1 MATGTLELFDV
12 FRKAFPEAEAREA
25 AQAVRNYVREEKS
38 ADSVKIVEEHVEK
51 TMARELK
58 HLATKDDL
66 RRELGLAKDDL
77 RRELGLAKDDLQG
90 QMQSLFR
97 WMVTGFITIL
107 LGIIAL
113 MGTMVWGFISLKM

>member
-12 FRKAFPEAEAREA
+12 FRKVFPEADAREA
-25 AQAVRNYVREEKS
+25 AHVVRNYVREEKL
-38 ADSVKIVEEHVEK
+38 ADTARIVEEQVEK

-66 RRELGLAKDDL
+66 Q
-77 RRELGLAKDDLQG
+77 RELGLAKDDLQK
-90 QMQSLFR
+90 QMAGLFR
-97 WMVTGFITIL
+97 WMVTGFIAVL

-113 MGTMVWGFISLKM
+113 MGTAVWGIMSLKSP

>member
-12 FRKAFPEAEAREA
+12 FRKAFPEAEARQA
-25 AQAVRNYVREEKS
+25 AQAVRSYVREEKS
-38 ADSVKIVEEHVEK
+38 AYTAKVVEEQVEK

-66 RRELGLAKDDL
+66 Q
-77 RRELGLAKDDLQG
+77 RELGLAKDDLQKQMAG
-90 QMQSLFR
+90 QFR

-113 MGTMVWGFISLKM
+113 MGTMVWGFMSLRM